1 MLIQIFIK
9 RTHFHKR
16 SGGLET
22 QNKELSEGLVK
33 LGYKVNVISPKYE
46 LDDAEKIENGVI
58 YTFLDC
64 WYSYS
69 QGAKEGFV
77 KSSWEKESLEYYK
90 KTNPNLVISQ
100 SSAGFSIIK
109 LKNRV
114 PVIAIAHGTILR
126 EFKTFIKKGGYK
138 NPFTFVKTAQYV
150 AREYLFKQ
158 RQFINKADFVVT
170 VSEDVKKDL
179 LKETGVD
186 AKKVQVIYVGVN
198 KTRFLKPDINNNN
211 SIKLIYIGVLIKEKG
226 VGFAISAISKL
237 KEKYKDIKLTIV
249 GDGEDKQY
257 FENLVKQ
264 LNLADSVNFVGR
276 VDYSEVPSLLNRNN
290 IFIHPSVRDEGFPM
304 VMLEAVTAG
313 LPIIATDKGGTRN
326 VVRSGIN
333 GILLNPE
340 ENLEQQIVEGVS
352 FIKDGIKL
360 KDMSD
365 ESLKIAS
372 EFSFDKVI
380 NQYDQIIKALT
391 K

>member
-170 VSEDVKKDL
+170 VS
-179 LKETGVD
+179 
-186 AKKVQVIYVGVN
+186 
-198 KTRFLKPDINNNN
+198 
-211 SIKLIYIGVLIKEKG
+211 
-226 VGFAISAISKL
+226 
-237 KEKYKDIKLTIV
+237 
-249 GDGEDKQY
+249 
-257 FENLVKQ
+257 
-264 LNLADSVNFVGR
+264 
-276 VDYSEVPSLLNRNN
+276 
-290 IFIHPSVRDEGFPM
+290 
-304 VMLEAVTAG
+304 
-313 LPIIATDKGGTRN
+313 
-326 VVRSGIN
+326 
-333 GILLNPE
+333 
-340 ENLEQQIVEGVS
+340 
-352 FIKDGIKL
+352 
-360 KDMSD
+360 
-365 ESLKIAS
+365 
-372 EFSFDKVI
+372 
-380 NQYDQIIKALT
+380 
-391 K
+391 